1 MPQKPPTFK
10 TSLVFQNRTMA
21 YFYNQLEQQHK
32 ILQKIQTVLPDTL
45 AKQTLHCLLRERKLI
60 IYTNSATWATQLRF
74 YNSAILDAVIT
85 LTKTPV
91 ESMKVKIITGTSGL
105 VSTAT
110 REAKLPS
117 VEKIEAIKMDSLTI
131 EDNQLRL
138 SLQKLSATLERL
150 SSNIE

>member
-1 MPQKPPTFK
+1 
-10 TSLVFQNRTMA
+10 MA

-32 ILQKIQTVLPDTL
+32 ILQKIQTVLPDRL
-45 AKQTLHCLLRERKLI
+45 AKQTRHCLLRERKLI
-60 IYTNSATWATQLRF
+60 IYTDSATWATQLRF

-91 ESMKVKIITGTSGL
+91 ESMKIKIITGTSGI
-105 VSTAT
+105 VSSTT
-110 REAKLPS
+110 RVAKLPS

-138 SLQKLSATLERL
+138 SLQKLSATLKRV
-150 SSNIE
+150 SSNIK

>member
-1 MPQKPPTFK
+1 
-10 TSLVFQNRTMA
+10 MA

-32 ILQKIQTVLPDTL
+32 ILQKIQTVLPDRL
-45 AKQTLHCLLRERKLI
+45 AKQTRHCLLRERKLI
-60 IYTNSATWATQLRF
+60 IYTDSATWATQLRF

-91 ESMKVKIITGTSGL
+91 ESMKIKIITGTSGI
-105 VSTAT
+105 VSSTT
-110 REAKLPS
+110 RAAKLPS

-138 SLQKLSATLERL
+138 SLQKLSATLKRV
-150 SSNIE
+150 SSNIK

>member
-1 MPQKPPTFK
+1 
-10 TSLVFQNRTMA
+10 
-21 YFYNQLEQQHK
+21 
-32 ILQKIQTVLPDTL
+32 L
-45 AKQTLHCLLRERKLI
+45 AKQTRHCLLRERKLI

-91 ESMKVKIITGTSGL
+91 ESMKIKIITGTSGL

-117 VEKIEAIKMDSLTI
+117 VEKIEAIKKDSLTI

>member
-1 MPQKPPTFK
+1 
-10 TSLVFQNRTMA
+10 MA

-32 ILQKIQTVLPDTL
+32 ILQKIQAVLPDTL
-45 AKQTLHCLLRERKLI
+45 AKQTRHCLLRERKLI
-60 IYTNSATWATQLRF
+60 IYTDSATWATQLRF

-91 ESMKVKIITGTSGL
+91 ESMKIKIITVTSGL
-105 VSTAT
+105 VSSTT
-110 REAKLPS
+110 RVAKLPS
-117 VEKIEAIKMDSLTI
+117 VEKIKAIKMDSLTI

>member
-1 MPQKPPTFK
+1 
-10 TSLVFQNRTMA
+10 MA

-32 ILQKIQTVLPDTL
+32 ILQKIQAVLPDTL
-45 AKQTLHCLLRERKLI
+45 AKQTRHCLLRERKLI
-60 IYTNSATWATQLRF
+60 IYTDSATWATQLRF

-91 ESMKVKIITGTSGL
+91 ESMKIKIITGTLGL
-105 VSTAT
+105 VSKTT
-110 REAKLPS
+110 RLAKLPS